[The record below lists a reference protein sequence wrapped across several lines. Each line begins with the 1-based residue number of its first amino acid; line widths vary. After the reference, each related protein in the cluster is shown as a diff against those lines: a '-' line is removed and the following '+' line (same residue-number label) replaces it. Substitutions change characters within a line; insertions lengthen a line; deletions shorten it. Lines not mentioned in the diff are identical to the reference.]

1 MGLMDSVPGW
11 EDVVG
16 VGRSSKIEYD
26 APEKDATQK
35 EFEKAQYDRAM
46 NPPDIKAGY
55 ESAIQHGRGML
66 GAQNQQGLWASAL
79 QEKSNQRFNSMA
91 DSLRRRAQYDQSIN
105 NNKILGAALKTSFA
119 QRELDRSIQMRQ
131 AEAEA
136 QYQAARASAIS
147 SILGTAGMVGG
158 FALGGGFGG
167 ALVGKKAGEMAAG
180 DNSSMQNN
188 NDNSNAFQTG
198 TYKSKYLGNVGGNE

>member
-1 MGLMDSVPGW
+1 MALLDNVPGW
-11 EDVVG
+11 EDIAG
-16 VGRSSKIEYD
+16 VGRNTKIDYI

-35 EFEKAQYDRAM
+35 EFEKAQYDRAI

-55 ESAIQHGRGML
+55 ESAIQHGKGML
-66 GAQNQQGLWASAL
+66 GTQNQQGLWASAL
-79 QEKSNQRFNSMA
+79 QEKANQRFNSMA
-91 DSLRRRAQYDQSIN
+91 ESLRRRSQFDQSIN

-158 FALGGGFGG
+158 FALGGLGG
-167 ALVGKKAGEMAAG
+167 GLAGAQAGKKAPPQQTAQMGVDPSGSATG
-180 DNSSMQNN
+180 GLDSNSS
-188 NDNSNAFQTG
+188 DFYRRA
-198 TYKSKYLGNVGGNE
+198 

>member
-1 MGLMDSVPGW
+1 MALLDNVPGW
-11 EDVVG
+11 EDIAG
-16 VGRSSKIEYD
+16 VGRSTKIDYNS
-26 APEKDATQK
+26 PEKDATQK

-55 ESAIQHGRGML
+55 ESAIQHGKGML
-66 GAQNQQGLWASAL
+66 GTQNQQGLWASAL
-79 QEKSNQRFNSMA
+79 QEKANQRFNSMA
-91 DSLRRRAQYDQSIN
+91 ESLRRRSQFDQSIN

-158 FALGGGFGG
+158 FALGGLGG
-167 ALVGKKAGEMAAG
+167 GLAGAQAGKKAPPQQTAQMGVDPSGSATG
-180 DNSSMQNN
+180 GLDSNSS
-188 NDNSNAFQTG
+188 DFYRRA
-198 TYKSKYLGNVGGNE
+198 

>member
-1 MGLMDSVPGW
+1 MALLDNVPGW
-11 EDVVG
+11 EDIAG
-16 VGRSSKIEYD
+16 VGRNTKIDYI

-35 EFEKAQYDRAM
+35 EFEKAQYDRAI

-55 ESAIQHGRGML
+55 ESAIQHGKGML
-66 GAQNQQGLWASAL
+66 GTQNQQGLWASAL
-79 QEKSNQRFNSMA
+79 QEKANQRFNSMA

-158 FALGGGFGG
+158 FALGGMGG
-167 ALVGKKAGEMAAG
+167 GLAGAQAGKMAPPQPNQQA
-180 DNSSMQNN
+180 SMGI
-188 NDNSNAFQTG
+188 DPTGSQTG
-198 TYKSKYLGNVGGNE
+198 GYNSQSSDFYRRA